1 MDLLDAI
8 VLGIIEGI
16 TEYLPVSSTGHL
28 IIASWLMG
36 LDENYRTKVAVDT
49 FNIVI
54 QGGAILAV
62 LGLYRARV
70 AQMIRGLLGRDK
82 AGRKLFFNLVIAFI
96 PAAMLGPFL
105 DDIIEARLFRPIPVI
120 SALFLG
126 GVLLL
131 FIGRWQRRMLKLDT
145 ETPEDDEKNSKF
157 LDIESLTWRQ
167 ALIIGLMQCVA
178 MWPGTSRSMM
188 TIVGGMVMGLRPR
201 QAAEF
206 GFLLGLPTLG
216 GACAFKLLKVFS
228 ADDQTFIADL
238 GGWSPLIVG
247 LVVATLS
254 AMLAIKWLVAW
265 LNGHG
270 LGIFGW
276 WRIGVAAMLGVAIW
290 MGWASIE
297 PPEPLDE
304 IAPGSSEVY
313 PDSSSISSETQS
325 AEEPFIGSSSTSP
338 LIARS

>member
-70 AQMIRGLLGRDK
+70 AQMIRGLLGRDD
-82 AGRKLFFNLVIAFI
+82 AGRRLFFNLVIAFL

-131 FIGRWQRRMLKLDT
+131 FIGRWQRRLLKLDT
-145 ETPEDDEKNSKF
+145 TNEESRNDSGF
-157 LDIESLTWRQ
+157 LDIESLSWRQ

-216 GACAFKLLKVFS
+216 GACAFKLLKVFT

-238 GGWSPLIVG
+238 GGWMPLIVG
-247 LVVATLS
+247 LVVATIS
-254 AMLAIKWLVAW
+254 AMIAIRWLVAW
-265 LNGHG
+265 LNSHG

-276 WRIGVAAMLGVAIW
+276 WRIGVAVMLAIVIW
-290 MGWASIE
+290 IDPQSIE
-297 PPEPLDE
+297 PPQPLDE
-304 IAPGSSEVY
+304 VAPGTSEVL
-313 PDSSSISSETQS
+313 PKTSSASLEGHWVVD
-325 AEEPFIGSSSTSP
+325 PVVVSSSTSP
-338 LIARS
+338 LRARS

>member
-82 AGRKLFFNLVIAFI
+82 AGRKLFFNLVIAFL

-105 DDIIEARLFRPIPVI
+105 DDIIEARLFKPIPVI

-131 FIGRWQRRMLKLDT
+131 FIGKWQRRLLKLDT
-145 ETPEDDEKNSKF
+145 ETTEDTEKDSGF
-157 LDIESLTWRQ
+157 LDIESLSWRQ

-188 TIVGGMVMGLRPR
+188 TIVGGMVMGLRPK

-216 GACAFKLLKVFS
+216 GACAFKLLKVFT
-228 ADDQTFIADL
+228 ADDQTFITDL
-238 GGWSPLIVG
+238 GGWMPLIVG
-247 LVVATLS
+247 LVVATIS
-254 AMLAIKWLVAW
+254 AMIAIRWLVAW
-265 LNGHG
+265 LNRHG

-276 WRIGVAAMLGVAIW
+276 WRIGVAAMLAVVIW
-290 MGWASIE
+290 IDPQSIE
-297 PPEPLDE
+297 PPVPLDE
-304 IAPGSSEVY
+304 VTPGTSEIIK
-313 PDSSSISSETQS
+313 PTPSASLNHHFESELVVERS
-325 AEEPFIGSSSTSP
+325 RTS
-338 LIARS
+338 LLSVRS

>member
-70 AQMIRGLLGRDK
+70 AQMIRGLLGRDD
-82 AGRKLFFNLVIAFI
+82 AGRRLFFNLVIAFL

-105 DDIIEARLFRPIPVI
+105 DDVIEARLFRPIPVI

-131 FIGRWQRRMLKLDT
+131 FIGRWQRRLLKLDT
-145 ETPEDDEKNSKF
+145 NTTEESRSESGF
-157 LDIESLTWRQ
+157 LDIESLSWRQ
-167 ALIIGLMQCVA
+167 ALMIGLMQCVA

-216 GACAFKLLKVFS
+216 GACAFKLLKVFT

-238 GGWSPLIVG
+238 GGWMPLIVG
-247 LVVATLS
+247 LVVATIS
-254 AMLAIKWLVAW
+254 AMIAIRWLVAW
-265 LNGHG
+265 LNSHG

-276 WRIGVAAMLGVAIW
+276 WRIGVAAMLAVVIW
-290 MGWASIE
+290 IDPQSIE
-297 PPEPLDE
+297 PPQPLDE
-304 IAPGSSEVY
+304 IAPGASEVL
-313 PDSSSISSETQS
+313 PKAAS
-325 AEEPFIGSSSTSP
+325 ASLDVHWVVDPVEGSASNS
-338 LIARS
+338 LLRARS